1 MATQWLR
8 RALAL
13 AACASALLL
22 AACGSGSI
30 ESQLSPTRSVAFGDA
45 FGDLG
50 QNGKRYTINDGS
62 VNNWA
67 QFVSQ
72 SFLLELTA
80 SSAGGLSYA
89 TGNARI
95 TAKPDAA
102 GNSATPT
109 VKEQIDTFLASKT
122 FGPNDLVLVSAGTSD
137 VVAEAA
143 AAMSGAQ
150 TREQMLVNVGQAG
163 RDLGAQVRRM
173 VAAGAEHVVVVGPYN
188 LGKSAWALQTG
199 QASLLTDASGRF
211 NEQFLVAVVDLG
223 ASVLYVDAALYFN
236 LVTSAP
242 TAYALSNATD
252 LSCTSVD
259 PGPGIGTGAGQVNS
273 NLCTTSTLGGA
284 TDVQNYLFADRLYIT
299 PVAHRLF
306 GDYAY
311 GRIRARW

>member
-30 ESQLSPTRSVAFGDA
+30 ESQLYPTRTVAFGDA
-45 FGDLG
+45 FGDVG

-72 SFLLELTA
+72 AFLIELTP
-80 SSAGGLSYA
+80 SSTGGRSYA
-89 TGNARI
+89 IGNARI

-109 VKEQIDTFLASKT
+109 VKEQIDSFMAANT
-122 FGPNDLVLVSAGTSD
+122 FGPDDLVLVSAGISD
-137 VVAEAA
+137 VVVEAS
-143 AAMSGAQ
+143 AAMAGTQ
-150 TREQMLVNVGQAG
+150 TRDQMLANIGQAG

-173 VAAGAEHVVVVGPYN
+173 VEAGAEHVVVVGPYN
-188 LGKSAWALQTG
+188 LGKSAWALQTA
-199 QASLLTDASGRF
+199 QVSLLTDASSRF
-211 NEQFLVAVVDLG
+211 NEQFLVSVVDLG
-223 ASVLYVDAALYFN
+223 ANVLYVDAALYFN
-236 LVTSAP
+236 LVTSSPAS
-242 TAYALSNATD
+242 YSLSNATD
-252 LSCTSVD
+252 LACTSVD
-259 PGPGIGTGAGQVNS
+259 PGAGIGTGAGQVNS
-273 NLCTTSTLGGA
+273 NLCTLSTLGSA
-284 TDVQNYLFADRLYIT
+284 VDVQNYLFADRIYFT
-299 PVAHRLF
+299 PAAYRLF